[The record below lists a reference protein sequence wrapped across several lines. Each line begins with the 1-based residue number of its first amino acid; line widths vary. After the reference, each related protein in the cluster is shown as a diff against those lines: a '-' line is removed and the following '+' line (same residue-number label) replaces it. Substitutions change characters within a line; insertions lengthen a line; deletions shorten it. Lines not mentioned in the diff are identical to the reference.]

1 MEDLLERVPAQFDA
15 APVRRLIEGRRVLVT
30 GAGGSI
36 GSELARQIAT
46 MNPATLTL
54 LDRYENGLHA
64 VMLELSSHRSDFPIE
79 SVIGDATDEQRMAA
93 VIAEWRPALVFHA
106 AAHKHVPLMELNP
119 CEAVKNNVK
128 GTRVLADTA
137 RHFGVDRLILIST
150 DKAVN
155 PSSVMG
161 ATKRVAELLVQGLN
175 GHGQGVFAAVRF
187 GNVLASNGSVLQT
200 FLDQIKAG
208 GPVTVTHPE
217 MQRYFMLIREAVHLV
232 LQAAALAKGGDIF
245 VLEMGEQ
252 IKVVDLA
259 RNVIRLAGYVPD
271 VEMPITFI
279 GPRPGERLSE
289 ELVGKD
295 ESAEPSSVDGILR
308 IVSGDLPEAATF
320 RRRVADL
327 ERTAEAGDT
336 RSVIEQLRGLV
347 QTYEPPGGTDG

>member
-1 MEDLLERVPAQFDA
+1 
-15 APVRRLIEGRRVLVT
+15 
-30 GAGGSI
+30 
-36 GSELARQIAT
+36 

-64 VMLELSSHRSDFPIE
+64 VMLELSSHRSDFQIE

-93 VIAEWRPALVFHA
+93 VMAEWRPALVFHA

-232 LQAAALAKGGDIF
+232 LQA
-245 VLEMGEQ
+245 
-252 IKVVDLA
+252 
-259 RNVIRLAGYVPD
+259 
-271 VEMPITFI
+271 
-279 GPRPGERLSE
+279 ERLSE

-295 ESAEPSSVDGILR
+295 ESAEPSSVEGILR
-308 IVSGDLPEAATF
+308 IVSGNLPEAATF